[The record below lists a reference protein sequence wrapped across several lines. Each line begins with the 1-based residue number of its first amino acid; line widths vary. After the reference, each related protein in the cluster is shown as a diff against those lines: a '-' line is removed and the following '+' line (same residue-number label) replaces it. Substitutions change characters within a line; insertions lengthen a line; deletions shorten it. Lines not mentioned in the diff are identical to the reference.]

1 MMKIMRTMHNIF
13 FIKSFTKIKLCRIY
27 KLNAAKSIFIYKSIA
42 VKKAILFAY
51 KKRNK
56 TIFVYPNA

>member
-1 MMKIMRTMHNIF
+1 MHNIF

-27 KLNAAKSIFIYKSIA
+27 KLNAAKSIFVYKSIA